1 MILQGPGRKPRDVRG
16 NAGPTK
22 GKQPMK
28 ISARN
33 QLSGTVSA
41 ITPGAVNGQI
51 KVDIGGG
58 NVITSSI
65 TEEAIADLGLAVG
78 DTVTVIVK
86 ASDVLIGK

>member
-1 MILQGPGRKPRDVRG
+1 
-16 NAGPTK
+16 
-22 GKQPMK
+22 MK

-33 QLSGTVSA
+33 QLSGTVTA
-41 ITPGAVNGQI
+41 VTDGAVNGTI

-65 TEEAIADLGLAVG
+65 TEEAIADLELKVG
-78 DTVTVIVK
+78 DTVTVLIK

>member
-1 MILQGPGRKPRDVRG
+1 
-16 NAGPTK
+16 
-22 GKQPMK
+22 MK

-33 QLSGTVSA
+33 QLAGTIIA
-41 ITPGAVNGQI
+41 ITPGAVNGTI

-65 TEEAIADLGLAVG
+65 TEEAIADLALVVG
-78 DTVTVIVK
+78 DKVTVLVK

>member
-1 MILQGPGRKPRDVRG
+1 
-16 NAGPTK
+16 
-22 GKQPMK
+22 MK

-33 QLSGTVSA
+33 QIPGTITA
-41 ITPGAVNGQI
+41 ITPGAVNGSV
-51 KVDIGGG
+51 KVEIAGGS
-58 NVITSSI
+58 VLTSSI